1 MHDIDVN
8 HHRRHAMTKSRVSAY
23 LWLESFERLKS
34 VSEMTGKPMIALMDE
49 ATEMLAQKYSRK
61 DEKHGEVSTAR
72 GQRNRGA

>member
-34 VSEMTGKPMIALMDE
+34 ISEATGKPMIALMDE
-49 ATEMLAQKYSRK
+49 AIELLAQKYPRK
-61 DEKHGEVSTAR
+61 EDEHGEVSKT
-72 GQRNRGA
+72 